1 MSSKSLSP
9 SARPVPACLLP
20 SGFRAAGV
28 SAGLKASGAPDM
40 AMVFSD
46 RPATVV
52 ATFTTNQ
59 VKAATVRLDARRVE
73 SAGLTHGI
81 VVNSGQA
88 NACTGKA
95 GLRDARDMT
104 ACAARRM
111 GVDPEMFLVC
121 STGRIGVRLDMEKIR
136 PGIDALAA
144 ALSPEGGEAA
154 AGAILTTDTRPKR
167 FTATFTADGRP
178 CRVTG
183 FAKGAGMIQPN
194 MATMLAFFLTD
205 AAVHRPS
212 AAALFRRVVAET
224 FNRVSVDGDRST
236 NDSAF
241 LLANG
246 VAGNAPLKPSHPDWD
261 AFAGA
266 LGEIAL
272 GLAREMARDGEGA
285 SKFVTVT
292 VKGAASAADADEA
305 ARAVANSLL
314 VKTSWVGTYPNWGRV
329 MDALGYSRAKVKEE
343 RTDIF
348 YDGLPAVLGG
358 VRAPTPEAEL
368 SAVLAKPE
376 FSLDID
382 LHLGR
387 GKAVVYTCD
396 CTEEYVRI
404 NKD

>member
-1 MSSKSLSP
+1 MKKQPSQSLSLSP
-9 SARPVPACLLP
+9 VCVLPA
-20 SGFRAAGV
+20 GFRAAGI

-59 VKAATVRLDARRVE
+59 VKAATVRLDSARVK
-73 SAGLTHGI
+73 AYGIAHGI

-95 GLRDARDMT
+95 GDRDAADM
-104 ACAARRM
+104 AAHAARRM
-111 GVDPEMFLVC
+111 GVAPELFLVC
-121 STGRIGVRLDMEKIR
+121 STGRIGVRLDMAKIR

-144 ALSPEGGEAA
+144 ALSPDGGEDAA
-154 AGAILTTDTRPKR
+154 RGILTTDTHPKR
-167 FTATFTADGRP
+167 FTAEFTANGRR
-178 CRVTG
+178 CRLTG
-183 FAKGAGMIQPN
+183 FAKGSGMIQPN

-212 AAALFRRVVAET
+212 AQALFRRAVDDS

-246 VAGNAPLKPSHPDWD
+246 AAGNEPLRPSHPDWP
-261 AFAGA
+261 AFAEA
-266 LGEIAL
+266 LRAISLAL
-272 GLAREMARDGEGA
+272 AKEMARDGEGA
-285 SKFVTVT
+285 SKFVTLT
-292 VKGAASAADADEA
+292 VRGAASSADADA
-305 ARAVANSLL
+305 AVRAVGNSFL

-329 MDALGYSRAKVKEE
+329 MDALGYSPARVNES
-343 RTDIF
+343 RVDIF

-358 VRAPTPEAEL
+358 VRGPAPEADL
-368 SAVLAKPE
+368 SAILAKPE
-376 FSLDID
+376 FSIDID

-387 GKAVVYTCD
+387 ASAVLYTCD

-404 NKD
+404 NMD

>member
-1 MSSKSLSP
+1 MSPSIPPSLSP
-9 SARPVPACLLP
+9 ACILP
-20 SGFRAAGV
+20 SGYRAAGTA
-28 SAGLKASGAPDM
+28 AGLKASGAPDM

-59 VKAATVRLDARRVE
+59 VKAATVRLDAARV
-73 SAGLTHGI
+73 ATYGVTHGI

-95 GLRDARDMT
+95 GFRDASAM
-104 ACAARRM
+104 AAHAARAL
-111 GVDPEMFLVC
+111 GVAPSMFLVC
-121 STGRIGVRLDMEKIR
+121 STGRIGVRLDMDKIR

-144 ALSPEGGEAA
+144 ALSPTGGEDAA
-154 AGAILTTDTRPKR
+154 RAILTTDTRPKR
-167 FTATFTADGRP
+167 FTVEFAVDGRP
-178 CRVTG
+178 CRLAG

-212 AAALFRRVVAET
+212 AQALFRRAVEDS

-246 VAGNAPLKPSHPDWD
+246 AAGNAPLRPSHPDWP
-261 AFAGA
+261 AFEAA
-266 LGEIAL
+266 VRAVAL
-272 GLAREMARDGEGA
+272 GLAKEMARDGEGA
-285 SKFVTVT
+285 SKAVTLT
-292 VKGAASAADADEA
+292 VRGAASAADADA
-305 ARAVANSLL
+305 AVRAVGNSLL

-329 MDALGYSRAKVKEE
+329 MDALGYSPARVNES
-343 RTDIF
+343 RVDIF

-358 VRAPTPEAEL
+358 VRGPAPEADL
-368 SAVLAKPE
+368 SAVLARPE
-376 FSLDID
+376 FSIDID

-387 GKAVVYTCD
+387 ASAVLYTCD

-404 NKD
+404 NMD